1 MIFCWS
7 IWLFLCLHG
16 AAFNILILYYDLKS
30 AIVIL
35 LLVSISQVFSF
46 HYYTV
51 LLLLLPCEIWG
62 HFFNLCEELFWKFY
76 TFMGIA
82 LNLCIVFDNIL
93 VFLLLYH
100 KTLWPKAAWEQ
111 MVYFTL
117 QVSGHMPLLREIRA
131 GIEGRN
137 LEKGTIADALK
148 ECCLL
153 IHLLSLLSYA
163 TQDHM
168 PRGVTYLKGLDIL
181 ILS

>member
-16 AAFNILILYYDLKS
+16 AAFNITILYYDLKS
-30 AIVIL
+30 AMVIL
-35 LLVSISQVFSF
+35 LLVSISQVFPF

-82 LNLCIVFDNIL
+82 LYLCIVFGNIL

-100 KTLWPKAAWEQ
+100 KTQWAKAAWEQ
-111 MVYFTL
+111 MVYFTV
-117 QVSGHMPLLREIRA
+117 QVSGHLLLLREIRA

-137 LEKGTIADALK
+137 LEKGTVAEAMK
-148 ECCLL
+148 ECCSAYFLMQP
-153 IHLLSLLSYA
+153 
-163 TQDHM
+163 T
-168 PRGVTYLKGLDIL
+168 PRGGTDLKELEIF